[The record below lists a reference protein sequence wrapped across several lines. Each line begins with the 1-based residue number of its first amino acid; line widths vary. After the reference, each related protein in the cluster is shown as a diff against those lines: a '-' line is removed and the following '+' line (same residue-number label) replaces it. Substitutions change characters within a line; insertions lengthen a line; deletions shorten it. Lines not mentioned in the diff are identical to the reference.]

1 MNICSSSSRRLLPVE
16 GTENWL
22 IKPDVKEAVIKALT
36 VDNLYDIPITIL
48 NASIV
53 HDSIYSDI
61 EVNEM
66 KSTNDLLLACFS

>member
-1 MNICSSSSRRLLPVE
+1 MPVE